1 MNRETIIY
9 SILLCITF
17 LLPIQTLV
25 AEDKIIFSG
34 MVRDAIT
41 RESLP
46 YATIQLEGKQR
57 YSVVAGDNGD
67 FHLPAVIPGSYTL
80 KVSFIGYGRYQKT
93 LDLQRSTHLTIS
105 LRSDNQLN
113 EVIITATES
122 KGIVTTSR
130 IDRPA
135 MAHLQPTSFTDLL
148 ELLPGGMSRDPDMG
162 AANTMTLRET
172 GGIDSNGNKTAVG
185 KDYSITSLGT
195 LFVVDGIPINT
206 DANLQAIPGSDDT
219 VESGRNIV
227 NRGVDMRSIST
238 DDIESVEV
246 VRGIPSAEYGN
257 LQWNDQYKE
266 DT

>member
-80 KVSFIGYGRYQKT
+80 KVSFIGYG
-93 LDLQRSTHLTIS
+93 D
-105 LRSDNQLN
+105 
-113 EVIITATES
+113 
-122 KGIVTTSR
+122 
-130 IDRPA
+130 
-135 MAHLQPTSFTDLL
+135 
-148 ELLPGGMSRDPDMG
+148 
-162 AANTMTLRET
+162 
-172 GGIDSNGNKTAVG
+172 
-185 KDYSITSLGT
+185 
-195 LFVVDGIPINT
+195 
-206 DANLQAIPGSDDT
+206 
-219 VESGRNIV
+219 
-227 NRGVDMRSIST
+227 
-238 DDIESVEV
+238 
-246 VRGIPSAEYGN
+246 
-257 LQWNDQYKE
+257 
-266 DT
+266 